1 MWERENYRIEKI
13 IKEIFQKLFRK
24 GNDVKYLNPHK

>member
-13 IKEIFQKLFRK
+13 IKEIFQKHLEK
-24 GNDVKYLNPHK
+24 EMMLNT